1 MNISEAVI
9 KRIFQLCDEYGITV
23 NALSNISGVTQSTV
37 SNIVNGTTYNAGIAT
52 IKKLCDGLEITVRQF
67 FDDELFDELEQEV
80 H

>member
-9 KRIFQLCDEYGITV
+9 RRIFALCDERGITV
-23 NALSNISGVTQSTV
+23 NALSNMSGVTQSTV

-67 FDDELFDELEQEV
+67 FDSDLFDELEQEV
-80 H
+80 R